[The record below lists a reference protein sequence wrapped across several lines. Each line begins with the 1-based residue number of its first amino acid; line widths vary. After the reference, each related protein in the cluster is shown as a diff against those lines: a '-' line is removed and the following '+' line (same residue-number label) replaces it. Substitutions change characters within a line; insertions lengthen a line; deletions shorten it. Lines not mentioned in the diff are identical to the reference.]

1 MSVHIC
7 KPSNAP
13 IMCSRYFPDFCPL
26 HTRIHFSPTASWK
39 GLGHK
44 YARLAAC
51 TFVCEHACMR
61 AGVQAGG
68 RMPDLKDQRGTSNS
82 WSCFS
87 VRLWS
92 PPQHPTVSLEAA
104 TKTDRKEI
112 EKSYNSN
119 CHPEN
124 ASQTERDQIGE
135 GHYHF
140 YYSFFP
146 SSKVGRRPSP
156 WK

>member
-13 IMCSRYFPDFCPL
+13 IMCSGYFPDFCPL

-44 YARLAAC
+44 YARLAVC
-51 TFVCEHACMR
+51 MFVCVCARAC
-61 AGVQAGG
+61 VHVCG
-68 RMPDLKDQRGTSNS
+68 RIPDLKDQKGTSNS
-82 WSCFS
+82 WSRFS

-92 PPQHPTVSLEAA
+92 PPQHPTVLLEAA

-124 ASQTERDQIGE
+124 ASQTERDQIEE

-140 YYSFFP
+140 YYSDFP
-146 SSKVGRRPSP
+146 SSKVGHRPSP